1 MRSRSKFGF
10 AVGIILA
17 TTLGFACLGKAAPLV
32 GFTAA
37 VPAVQITRDTSASEA
52 LPEKAYYR
60 RYYHRPYYHRPY
72 YHRPYYHRPLLSSPL
87 LPSPLLLRAQRC
99 FEKA

>member
-10 AVGIILA
+10 AAGVILA

-60 RYYHRPYYHRPY
+60 RYYHRPYYHRP
-72 YHRPYYHRPLLSSPL
+72 PIIIVPIIIVTITIAAITESSTL
-87 LPSPLLLRAQRC
+87 Y
-99 FEKA
+99 

>member
-10 AVGIILA
+10 AAGVILA

-37 VPAVQITRDTSASEA
+37 VPAAQITRDTSASEA

-72 YHRPYYHRPLLSSPL
+72 YHRPYYHRPYYH
-87 LPSPLLLRAQRC
+87 RHYYHRRYY
-99 FEKA
+99 